1 MQGFGFLFAAYSII
15 FVVMFLYVL
24 FVARRQSTLETE
36 LRSLEHRLKDI
47 DQSSKQAVAQA
58 AEEPQ

>member
-36 LRSLEHRLKDI
+36 LRGLEQRLKDLG
-47 DQSSKQAVAQA
+47 QESKQPVAQA
-58 AEEPQ
+58 SEESH